1 MTAEADFDY
10 LPFAGGPYRM
20 TMGLMALKPADW
32 IEIDS
37 RYSSEIAL
45 RKSLLDERRGEVLA
59 ALPGSD
65 AACREVLDQL
75 TGFMP
80 ERFPDRFER
89 AGNALLNR
97 QNGDRWSVEGDI
109 PDPLDIAGR
118 LVQEDLCIL
127 QDVEGELRLTAAVLC
142 FPNRWKLADKL
153 GRPMLEI
160 HAPVPSYAERL
171 GKPVDRFIGM
181 LAPERPVWRLNWS
194 LTDDPALFQPVGHGR
209 HDTDPDITP
218 ENAGTRITLRIERQ
232 TLRRLPR
239 TGAVLF
245 TIRTH
250 QRPLEVL
257 ANRPQELGLLAEAVR
272 GLPETTARYKSILP
286 FREALLGYLGSALP
300 GSLSERGV
308 TADERKFR

>member
-1 MTAEADFDY
+1 MTSEPDFDY
-10 LPFAGGPYRM
+10 LPFAGGAYRM

-37 RYSSEIAL
+37 RYLAEIAL
-45 RKSLLDERRGEVLA
+45 RKSLLDERRPEVLA
-59 ALPGSD
+59 ALPGSE

-75 TGFMP
+75 AGFLP
-80 ERFPDRFER
+80 ERFPDRFDR
-89 AGNALLNR
+89 AGAELVNR
-97 QNGDRWSVEGDI
+97 DSGERWTVEGDVR
-109 PDPLDIAGR
+109 DPLDIAGR

-142 FPNRWKLADKL
+142 FPNRWRLSDKL
-153 GRPMLEI
+153 GRPMLAI

-209 HDTDPDITP
+209 RDTDPDITP
-218 ENAGTRITLRIERQ
+218 ENAGARITLRIERQ

-250 QRPLEVL
+250 QRPLTSL
-257 ANRPQELGLLAEAVR
+257 ADRPQELGRLAEAVR
-272 GLPETTARYKSILP
+272 GLPEDTARYKSIAP
-286 FREALLGYLGSALP
+286 FRNALLAYLDQATG
-300 GSLSERGV
+300 
-308 TADERKFR
+308 

>member
-1 MTAEADFDY
+1 MTSEPDFDY
-10 LPFAGGPYRM
+10 LPFTGGPYRM

-37 RYSSEIAL
+37 RFATEIAL
-45 RKSLLDERRGEVLA
+45 RKSLLDERRCDVLA
-59 ALPGSD
+59 ALPGSE
-65 AACREVLDQL
+65 AACDEVLDQL
-75 TGFMP
+75 AGFLP

-89 AGNALLNR
+89 AGAELVNR
-97 QNGDRWSVEGDI
+97 DSGERWTVEGDVRN
-109 PDPLDIAGR
+109 PLDVAGR

-127 QDVEGELRLTAAVLC
+127 QDVEDELRLTAAVLC
-142 FPNRWKLADKL
+142 FPNRWRLSDKL
-153 GRPMLEI
+153 GQPMLAI

-209 HDTDPDITP
+209 RDTDPDITP
-218 ENAGTRITLRIERQ
+218 ENAGARITLRIERQ

-250 QRPLEVL
+250 QRPLEAL
-257 ANRPQELGLLAEAVR
+257 ANRTQELGRLAEAVR
-272 GLPETTARYKSILP
+272 GLPEDTARYKSIAP
-286 FREALLGYLGSALP
+286 FRDALLEYLDSASP
-300 GSLSERGV
+300 SAIS
-308 TADERKFR
+308 

>member
-1 MTAEADFDY
+1 MTAEPDFDY
-10 LPFAGGPYRM
+10 LPFAHGPYRM

-37 RYSSEIAL
+37 RYASEIAL
-45 RKSLLDERRGEVLA
+45 RKRLLDERRSDVLA

-65 AACREVLDQL
+65 AACHEVLGQL
-75 TGFMP
+75 AGFLP
-80 ERFPDRFER
+80 ERFPERFER
-89 AGNALLNR
+89 TGSELVNR
-97 QNGDRWSVEGDI
+97 QTGERWTVDGDV
-109 PDPLDIAGR
+109 PDPLEIAGR

-127 QDVEGELRLTAAVLC
+127 QEVGGELRLTAGVLC
-142 FPNRWKLADKL
+142 FPNRWRLADKL
-153 GRPMLEI
+153 GRPMQAI

-209 HDTDPDITP
+209 RDTDPGITR
-218 ENAGTRITLRIERQ
+218 ENAGVRITLRVERQ

-250 QRPLEVL
+250 QRPLEAL
-257 ANRPQELGLLAEAVR
+257 AARPQELDRLAKAVR
-272 GLPETTARYKSILP
+272 GLPEDTARYKSIAP
-286 FREALLGYLGSALP
+286 FRDALLAYLT
-300 GSLSERGV
+300 EV
-308 TADERKFR
+308 TA